1 MGIPF
6 TRLTELQ
13 YRFSLKCPSCPTI
26 CQQNVKTSIQ
36 VTGIYTGG
44 ENPQT
49 KFKKTSSL
57 YFQQRKLC
65 YRHDGRIITLLSE
78 SIQ

>member
-13 YRFSLKCPSCPTI
+13 YRFSMKCPSCPTI

-36 VTGIYTGG
+36 VTGIYNDG
-44 ENPQT
+44 ENRQT
-49 KFKKTSSL
+49 KLKKSSSHHI
-57 YFQQRKLC
+57 QQGNLC
-65 YRHDGRIITLLSE
+65 
-78 SIQ
+78 